1 MRKIDPIQAAHQ
13 GKPSEA
19 VTSHDLCNHPKI
31 GVYVVVENR
40 LLREILV
47 RLLRRQGDIEL
58 IGEGG
63 SGDTDSTAVV
73 KSGCDVV
80 LLDFVDTEWISEI
93 RQSQSLGPTTKTV
106 VLGMDADSG
115 LFLEAVRCGVTG
127 YLLKD
132 ASTVDVLSA
141 VRLVHRGEASCPPQ
155 LCTILMRTVAQLTP
169 DTRAHIPTSKLG
181 LTLRQQSLIKLVAKG
196 LTNKEIAQECHLSEY
211 TVKNHVTRILK
222 RLHVENRGEAVD
234 AVRQCG
240 LELSA

>member
-1 MRKIDPIQAAHQ
+1 MSRTLWQEKRREVSGQRDSKTPELQTIEGCPMRKIDPIQAAHQ
-13 GKPSEA
+13 GKPYEA
-19 VTSHDLCNHPKI
+19 VTSHDSCNPPKI

-73 KSGCDVV
+73 RSGCDVV
-80 LLDFVDTEWISEI
+80 LVDFVDTEWISEI
-93 RQSQSLGPTTKTV
+93 RQPQSLGPIIKTV

-132 ASTVDVLSA
+132 ASTFDVLSA
-141 VRLVHRGEASCPPQ
+141 VRHVHRGEASCPPQ
-155 LCTILMRTVAQLTP
+155 LCTILMRT
-169 DTRAHIPTSKLG
+169 IPSNEG
-181 LTLRQQSLIKLVAKG
+181 LRPNS
-196 LTNKEIAQECHLSEY
+196 H
-211 TVKNHVTRILK
+211 H
-222 RLHVENRGEAVD
+222 D
-234 AVRQCG
+234 
-240 LELSA
+240 

>member
-13 GKPSEA
+13 AKPFEA
-19 VTSHDLCNHPKI
+19 MASHDSCNPPTI

-63 SGDTDSTAVV
+63 AGDTDSTAVV
-73 KSGCDVV
+73 TSGCDVALV
-80 LLDFVDTEWISEI
+80 DFIDTEWISEI
-93 RQSQSLGPTTKTV
+93 RQSHSPRRAIRTV

-115 LFLEAVRCGVTG
+115 LFLESVRCGVTG

-169 DTRAHIPTSKLG
+169 ETRTHTPTSKLG
-181 LTLRQQSLIKLVAKG
+181 LTLRQQSLISLVAKG
-196 LTNKEIAQECHLSEY
+196 LTNKEIAKECHLSEY

-222 RLHVENRGEAVD
+222 RLHVEKRGEAVD
-234 AVRQCG
+234 AVRQSG